1 MENCIVDRSTLLP
14 WGVRL
19 VAILLLIGGGLCAG
33 LPRRATAQE
42 SAAAK
47 RFNWAAPRLIPVTV
61 EVRDRSVVLQAE
73 DSRVTLNGSLFKIDA
88 GAAVSTKWKREMVGQ
103 FHVFSLELQVEQ
115 PTLVKNVEWF
125 AGQWTGVDKTVVHR
139 TDLQDNALFLRKGN
153 VSFFIAL
160 DFPYSKITPASVA
173 YPANADLAAGESH
186 ACHTISVAACK
197 LSGIRVREFDRGE
210 IEAVSAYV
218 EDRFPMRFERPM
230 YLTSSITN
238 RMTYAMDGL
247 IFYSMYDNP
256 TVGLS
261 PELVAEDIRVCHEV
275 GIEYLQVFEGVF
287 DWPDEVKTAESLQ
300 SLMEIAKPLSV
311 RVGDYVVPGGPY
323 VAHYNYENRRIERPE
338 WRIQRPDGR
347 EGELCL
353 GCPEYLKFLIDK
365 LAAHNR
371 KYGEEMICLD
381 GLAIEPC
388 HNPHHR
394 HPVGD
399 VYQQV
404 RGLVSLC
411 ETLNAIS
418 PDYMVW
424 SNSGNFI
431 SFMPKLI
438 WCNPNVYLA
447 DPVLRTY
454 GPDLN
459 CLKTLGDNRRQQM
472 VSIHDQ
478 YSIPFRS
485 YCNYEYYLS
494 PRSRVHDGKMWKYSF
509 MQGLAVT
516 PNIASGE
523 LRTFLNRLPSAQRAE
538 CVAFMRHWLAFIR
551 DHFDVWK
558 RTAIVGDEPSI
569 GAGEIYTHIQDDH
582 GFICL
587 VNQNPFP
594 RTVRFALD
602 ASIGL
607 ARGELFDLC
616 EVYPK
621 ICPIIEQALPCA
633 SSGQELTCQLPP
645 ESVRFIEI
653 KPAVAPADTLVVLG
667 LPARVKKNGTGY
679 SVKVSSPQ
687 GELVTLGLV
696 LPVGQAIETVS
707 ASREPTVTAY
717 TFPVSARIVEQSG
730 NVARVDVQFP
740 RARAPREL
748 TQWTVSPGD
757 TMVQLPMIGKCAFLG
772 GLVYNA
778 FAEDYEVQ
786 LDITT
791 RPEAT
796 VGSLPPLVA
805 PVEPEAALLPAAPKQ
820 TFTTTFNLP
829 FIERAAF
836 GCLTDASDDTVL
848 ELAFDKPAPFKSM
861 AARINGQPV
870 EVRKYTYPRRGDFCS
885 YYVELTGVVDP
896 GRIELSVEIE
906 WE

>member
-1 MENCIVDRSTLLP
+1 MVDRSPRLSR
-14 WGVRL
+14 GIHL
-19 VAILLLIGGGLCAG
+19 VAIMLLIGGGLCTG
-33 LPRRATAQE
+33 WPRRAPAEDATT
-42 SAAAK
+42 AK
-47 RFNWAAPRLIPVTV
+47 RFDWAAPRLIPVTV
-61 EVRDRSVVLQAE
+61 EVRDRSVILQAE
-73 DSRVTLNGSLFKIDA
+73 DSRVTLSGSLFKIDA
-88 GAAVSTKWKREMVGQ
+88 GDAVSTQWKQETAGELQ
-103 FHVFSLELQVEQ
+103 VFSLTLQAEQ
-115 PTLVKNVEWF
+115 PTLVKNVQWF
-125 AGQWTGVDKTVVHR
+125 AGQWTGVDQTEIQS
-139 TDLQDNALFLRKGN
+139 TDLQDNTLFLRKGN
-153 VSFFIAL
+153 VSFFLTL
-160 DFPYSKITPASVA
+160 DFPYSKITSASVA
-173 YPANADLAAGESH
+173 YPANADLAAGASY
-186 ACHTISVAACK
+186 ACHTISVGACK
-197 LSGIRVREFDRGE
+197 LSGIRVGKFDRAE

-218 EDRFPMRFERPM
+218 ENRIPMRFERPM

-238 RMTYAMDGL
+238 RMTYALDGL

-261 PELVAEDIRVCHEV
+261 PALVAEDIQVCHEV

-287 DWPDEVKTAESLQ
+287 DWPDEVKTAESLR
-300 SLMEIAKPLSV
+300 SLMKIAKPLSV

-338 WRIQRPDGR
+338 WRIKTPDGR
-347 EGELCL
+347 EADLCL

-365 LAAHNR
+365 LTEHNR

-381 GLAIEPC
+381 GLAIQPC
-388 HNPHHR
+388 HNPNHG
-394 HPVGD
+394 HPMGD

-411 ETLNAIS
+411 ESLNAIS
-418 PDYMVW
+418 PDFMVW

-438 WCNPNVYLA
+438 WCNQNVYLA

-494 PRSRVHDGKMWKYSF
+494 PRSRVSDAKMWKYSF

-516 PNIASGE
+516 PNIAPGE
-523 LRTFLNRLPSAQRAE
+523 LRTFLNRLPSTQRAE
-538 CVAFMRHWLAFIR
+538 CVAFMRHWLAFVR

-569 GAGEIYTHIQDDH
+569 GAGEIYAHVQDDH

-594 RTVRFALD
+594 RTVRFTLD

-607 ARGELFDLC
+607 AKGESFVLS

-621 ICPIIEQALPCA
+621 VGPIVEQALPFA
-633 SSGQELTCQLPP
+633 SLGQELTCQLPP

-653 KPAVAPADTLVVLG
+653 KPAAAPAETLVVLG
-667 LPARVKKNGTGY
+667 LPARVEETAAGY
-679 SVKVSSPQ
+679 SVKVSSRQ
-687 GELVTLGLV
+687 GELVKLGLI
-696 LPVGQAIETVS
+696 LPVGQAVETIT
-707 ASREPTVTAY
+707 ASQEPTVKAY

-740 RARAPREL
+740 RAQAPREL
-748 TQWTVSPGD
+748 TQWTVSPAE
-757 TMVQLPMIGKCAFLG
+757 TTVQLPMIGKCAFLG

-791 RPEAT
+791 KHGAT
-796 VGSLPPLVA
+796 AGSLPPLAA

-836 GCLTDASDDTVL
+836 GCLTDTTDDTVV
-848 ELAFDKPAPFKSM
+848 ELAFDKPASFKSI

-870 EVRKYTYPRRGDFCS
+870 EVRKYIYPRRRDFNS
-885 YYVELTGVVDP
+885 YYIELTEVVDP
-896 GRIELSVEIE
+896 GRIELSVDIE

>member
-1 MENCIVDRSTLLP
+1 MENRIPYRSKLLP
-14 WGVRL
+14 WGVHL
-19 VAILLLIGGGLCAG
+19 VAATLLIGWGLFDG
-33 LPRRATAQE
+33 LPQQATAQE
-42 SAAAK
+42 AAAAK

-61 EVRDRSVVLQAE
+61 EVRDNSVVLQAGGA
-73 DSRVTLNGSLFKIDA
+73 SVTLNGSLFKIDA
-88 GAAVSTKWKREMVGQ
+88 GAGVSTKWKKEILGELNI
-103 FHVFSLELQVEQ
+103 FSLELQAEQ

-125 AGQWTGVDKTVVHR
+125 AGQWTGVDQTEIQS
-139 TDLQDNALFLRKGN
+139 TDLQDNVLFLRKGN
-153 VSFFIAL
+153 ISFFISL

-173 YPANADLAAGESH
+173 YPANADLAAGKPY
-186 ACHTISVAACK
+186 ACHTISVGACE
-197 LSGIRVREFDRGE
+197 LSGIRVWKFDRAE

-218 EDRFPMRFERPM
+218 EERFPMRFERPM
-230 YLTSSITN
+230 YLTASITN

-247 IFYSMYDNP
+247 IYYSMFDNP

-261 PELVAEDIRVCHEV
+261 PELVAEDIHVCNEV

-287 DWPDEVKTAESLQ
+287 DWPDEVKTAESLRE
-300 SLMEIAKPLSV
+300 LMKMAKPLNV

-338 WRIQRPDGR
+338 WRIKAPDGGQ
-347 EGELCL
+347 GEFCL
-353 GCPEYLKFLIDK
+353 GCPEYLKFLTDK
-365 LAAHNR
+365 LAEHNR

-381 GLAIEPC
+381 GLAIQPC
-388 HNPHHR
+388 HDPNHG

-411 ETLNAIS
+411 EALNALS
-418 PDYMVW
+418 PDFMVW

-438 WCNPNVYLA
+438 WCNQNVYLA

-494 PRSRVHDGKMWKYSF
+494 PRSRINDAKMWKYSF

-516 PNIASGE
+516 PNIAPGE
-523 LRTFLNRLPSAQRAE
+523 LRTFLNRLPTAKRAE
-538 CVAFMRHWLAFIR
+538 CVAFMRHWLSFIR

-569 GAGEIYTHIQDDH
+569 GASEIYTHIKDDH

-594 RTVRFALD
+594 RTARFTLD
-602 ASIGL
+602 SSIGL
-607 ARGELFDLC
+607 AKGKTFDLS

-621 ICPIIEQALPCA
+621 VCPIAEQALTFA
-633 SSGQELTCQLPP
+633 SLGQEITCKLPP

-653 KPAVAPADTLVVLG
+653 KPAAAPANTLVVLG
-667 LPARVKKNGTGY
+667 LPAKVEKAATGY
-679 SVKVSSPQ
+679 SVKVSAPQ
-687 GELVTLGLV
+687 GELVKLGLV
-696 LPVGQAIETVS
+696 LPVGQAIETVT
-707 ASREPTVTAY
+707 ASREPTVKAY

-740 RARAPREL
+740 RDRAPREL

-757 TMVQLPMIGKCAFLG
+757 TTVQLPMVGKCAFLG

-778 FAEDYEVQ
+778 FSEDYEVQ
-786 LDITT
+786 LDIKTKQD
-791 RPEAT
+791 AT
-796 VGSLPPLVA
+796 VGSLPPIAV
-805 PVEPEAALLPAAPKQ
+805 PVEPEAAPLPAAPKQ

-836 GCLTDASDDTVL
+836 GCLIDSTDDTVL
-848 ELAFDKPAPFKSM
+848 ELAFDKPAPFKSI

-870 EVRKYTYPRRGDFCS
+870 EVRKYTYPRGSAYSS
-885 YYVELTGVVDP
+885 YYIELTGVVDP
-896 GRIELSVEIE
+896 GMIELSVDIE
-906 WE
+906 WK